1 MCLLTGDDGGDDA
14 IVGLLL
20 LCVGKRNVD
29 RFRTPIEDHKRT
41 EVTAKP
47 ACTVQVESRGVSAAD
62 FRGVSTTLGQNLA
75 EGRRRS
81 VQCLY
86 QH

>member
-29 RFRTPIEDHKRT
+29 RFRVPIEDHKRT
-41 EVTAKP
+41 EVTVKP
-47 ACTVQVESRGVSAAD
+47 ACTVQIASRIDGAD
-62 FRGVSTTLGQNLA
+62 FRRVSTTLGQNLA